1 MIDRNRVLVID
12 DDPFIRSLLTA
23 MLRSEFVVSVA
34 IDGMDG
40 FCKAVEDPP
49 DLVIV
54 DIEMPRWDG
63 LRTVNEMRLRETLH
77 EIPVMVLTA
86 DSSKQTV
93 MKALKNGAN
102 DYFIK
107 TSLSRPELLK
117 KVRRLIGCGSASA
130 VLQTC

>member
-1 MIDRNRVLVID
+1 MDRPRILLID
-12 DDPFIRSLLTA
+12 DDPFIRSLVTA
-23 MLRSEFVVSVA
+23 MLRCEYQVSIA

-54 DIEMPRWDG
+54 DMEMPRWDG
-63 LRTVNEMRLRETLH
+63 LQTINEMRTSETLKQ
-77 EIPVMVLTA
+77 IPVMVLTA
-86 DSSKQTV
+86 NSNRQTV
-93 MKALKNGAN
+93 VEAIQKGAN

-117 KVRRLIGCGSASA
+117 KVRRLMELERQEAAPQAC
-130 VLQTC
+130 

>member
-1 MIDRNRVLVID
+1 VID

-23 MLRSEFVVSVA
+23 MLRREFLVSVA

-54 DIEMPRWDG
+54 DVDMPRWDG

-77 EIPVMVLTA
+77 EIPVIVLTA
-86 DSSKQTV
+86 DASKQTV

-102 DYFIK
+102 DYLIK
-107 TSLSRPELLK
+107 TSLSRPELIK
-117 KVRRLIGCGSASA
+117 KARRLVRSASPHVA
-130 VLQTC
+130 LQPG